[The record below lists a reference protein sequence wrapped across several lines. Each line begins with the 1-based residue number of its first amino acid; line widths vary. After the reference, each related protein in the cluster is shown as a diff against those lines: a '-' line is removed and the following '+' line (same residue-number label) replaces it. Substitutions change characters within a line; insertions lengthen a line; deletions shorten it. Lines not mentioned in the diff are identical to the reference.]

1 MDDNKKD
8 KTNDGSIYINNIL
21 DKSIPSQK
29 NLPKMPDVKET
40 KKTREEIAQK
50 YSKPYLVDTIK
61 KTNKKMIEI
70 RFIFSFIFFCIA

>member
-40 KKTREEIAQK
+40 KKPE
-50 YSKPYLVDTIK
+50 K
-61 KTNKKMIEI
+61 K
-70 RFIFSFIFFCIA
+70 